1 MTHVL
6 RVPDKEL
13 VATAGIDALAF
24 IRVCQFGIQ
33 LFFPITVLSVC
44 VFIPVHVSGSA
55 LDQER
60 EDFLKLGGSAEKLTY
75 GLSSRLMRTTAA
87 NIDDADK
94 VMWLH
99 VVTNWLIVGYA
110 TWLLR
115 RHTRTFALL
124 RQLYLTTAGDTNLW
138 RAVHMPTTILQQML
152 VQGREVEAEM
162 DVRAMREQ
170 VASRDMRRG
179 GDAGAREGEDEDDAF
194 QDADARLD
202 GPANDFSPR
211 SSVKKKKK
219 FQTKPDTKSGFEISK
234 ATLKGSDGAAGGE
247 EKEKEKRSSRR
258 EEDALEDGFEFD
270 FGGSETRETSGS
282 AGLSRFAPATATSP
296 DHALASTETDASQQ
310 ARADSA
316 RDSVTIDVAGR
327 GKENRAISARRV
339 RQRRARP

>member
-1 MTHVL
+1 
-6 RVPDKEL
+6 
-13 VATAGIDALAF
+13 
-24 IRVCQFGIQ
+24 
-33 LFFPITVLSVC
+33 
-44 VFIPVHVSGSA
+44 
-55 LDQER
+55 
-60 EDFLKLGGSAEKLTY
+60 
-75 GLSSRLMRTTAA
+75 
-87 NIDDADK
+87 
-94 VMWLH
+94 MWLH

-152 VQGREVEAEM
+152 VQGREVEAET
-162 DVRAMREQ
+162 RATCAPC
-170 VASRDMRRG
+170 ASRWRRRQRRHAAA
-179 GDAGAREGEDEDDAF
+179 DAGAREGEDEDDAF

-327 GKENRAISARRV
+327 GERKQSDFSPTRFVNGARVPELRGRARV
-339 RQRRARP
+339 REVLG